1 MSLTRF
7 VDNDKK
13 FQSAKVITSTWS
25 DNTNNLQNNFTSSQN
40 NFTSATSSGN
50 FYINVFH
57 KEASNSDAEVQYA
70 IAYGHKN
77 GSGSPDFT
85 NDTGSFGKGA
95 SRCVYG
101 QYRQLIYG
109 DEDQNFQF
117 STHTPDDIYV
127 LNINRARYKNQ
138 LSLSTLSLHI
148 TGAIADSG
156 TLKLTDD
163 SVSSNGAA
171 VLTNLGR
178 QFNIVSGANGVMSGS
193 TVHQVGGSASYGLYY
208 PDSGLIILN
217 PDAFPS
223 HSHAGAS
230 GFDFDPFPAKNPGL
244 STNSDRNTERL
255 YRCISESAHFIIDS
269 EEVITSRYYFVRA
282 RNYEYN
288 YTTNPSFQD
297 ANGNVLFQSMI
308 NSPKTYITT
317 VGLYNDKNELLAVAK
332 LSQPVAKDPTKE
344 ALIRVKLDY

>member
-7 VDNDKK
+7 GDNDKK
-13 FQSAKVITSTWS
+13 FQSAKIITSTWS
-25 DNTNNLQNNFTSSQN
+25 DNTNNLQVNFTSSQN

-50 FYINVFH
+50 FYINVYH
-57 KEASNSDAEVQYA
+57 KDVSNTDSEIQYA

-95 SRCVYG
+95 SRAIYG

-127 LNINRARYKNQ
+127 LNVNRARYKNQ

-148 TGAIADSG
+148 TGALADSG

-163 SVSSNGAA
+163 SISSNGAA

-193 TVHQVGGSASYGLYY
+193 TVFQVGGSASYGLYY
-208 PDSGLIILN
+208 PDSGIVILN
-217 PDAFPS
+217 PDAFVS
-223 HSHAGAS
+223 HSGGAPL
-230 GFDFDPFPAKNPGL
+230 DPFPARNSGL
-244 STNSDRNTERL
+244 STNSDRNTARL
-255 YRCISESAHFIIDS
+255 FNCISESAHFIIDS
-269 EEVITSRYYFVRA
+269 EEIVTSRYYFVRA

-297 ANGNVLFQSMI
+297 ENGNVLFQSMI